1 MNVRSAAAP
10 LLSVALLL
18 GAGHGLPARAGA
30 TTKTYTDSAHGISFR
45 YPATWQAQLHA
56 KNSGYALKLA
66 RTNSIFFAPD
76 GSAAM
81 VAMVGDKK
89 LAGAALQS
97 VGLKLYKDGETAA
110 GPISYGQATIG
121 QISFYSW
128 SGKVK
133 DSGGSAVLQ
142 TIYAGTGG
150 ARTYYIGTVIIG
162 PVKHPAANA
171 KTLQGI
177 LDSVTIQ

>member
-1 MNVRSAAAP
+1 MNARVFAAP
-10 LLSVALLL
+10 WLTAALILS
-18 GAGHGLPARAGA
+18 AGHTLSATAGA
-30 TTKTYTDSAHGISFR
+30 TTKTYTDSAHGLSFR

-56 KNSGYALKLA
+56 KNTGYAATLA
-66 RTNSIFFAPD
+66 KTSSTFFAPD

-89 LAGAALQS
+89 LAGAALKS
-97 VGLKLYKDGETAA
+97 VGLKLYKGGETAI
-110 GPISYGQATIG
+110 GPITVGQATIG
-121 QISFYSW
+121 SISFYSW

-133 DSGGSAVLQ
+133 GSGGTVVLQ
-142 TIYAGTGG
+142 TIYAGKGSAG
-150 ARTYYIGTVIIG
+150 TYYLGTAILT
-162 PVKHPAANA
+162 HPAASA